1 MQTLA
6 TTEVQATKR
15 CVSLYKN
22 RLRMTSSFLNN
33 KIEMELEGI
42 KLENLVKLDPMQRH
56 LIMLGEGRLTYIQHP
71 EKGIVGVDTNN
82 VFVNTIELSEEV
94 LSRFK

>member
-1 MQTLA
+1 
-6 TTEVQATKR
+6 
-15 CVSLYKN
+15 
-22 RLRMTSSFLNN
+22 
-33 KIEMELEGI
+33 MELEGI

>member
-1 MQTLA
+1 
-6 TTEVQATKR
+6 
-15 CVSLYKN
+15 
-22 RLRMTSSFLNN
+22 MTSSFLNN